1 MNIVIYF
8 SNWCFWFS
16 RKNGFGF
23 TYPPVETARP
33 NGRVSSRSEKMSVF
47 EVKLCNNGKRTKLHS
62 WIRQISNC
70 TEDTEKK
77 KIHFR
82 TVPQTFLR
90 LGHPVPKFRQ
100 TCTITQK
107 QVLFRDFKCDF
118 WIPHAK
124 HFACTNF

>member
-1 MNIVIYF
+1 MDLGLLILQ
-8 SNWCFWFS
+8 WKQQD
-16 RKNGFGF
+16 RM
-23 TYPPVETARP
+23 VEFHR
-33 NGRVSSRSEKMSVF
+33 
-47 EVKLCNNGKRTKLHS
+47 EVKKCPFLKLNCAIMEKEQNFILGLDKFQTAQRT
-62 WIRQISNC
+62 Q
-70 TEDTEKK
+70 KK